1 MLKVKMS
8 LISFQFPNDDSMQAI
23 EQLSPEKLKEYR
35 EIFSFFDRDGG
46 GSIGAEEFEDW
57 INILSGVLFLQSLRL
72 TVD

>member
-46 GSIGAEEFEDW
+46 GSIGAEEFED
-57 INILSGVLFLQSLRL
+57 
-72 TVD
+72 